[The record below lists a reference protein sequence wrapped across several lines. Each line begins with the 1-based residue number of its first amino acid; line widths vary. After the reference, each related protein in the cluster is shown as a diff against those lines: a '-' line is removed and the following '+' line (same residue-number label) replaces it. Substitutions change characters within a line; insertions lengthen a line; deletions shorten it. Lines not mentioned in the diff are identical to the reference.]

1 MMKSFPHILAAL
13 ILGAAL
19 ATPAFA
25 QQSALPAVHKAGNI
39 EYLSGGVGSSE
50 LAAVKKA
57 APQWPLVMEFAARDD
72 TGVAA
77 YVADVKVVISDADK
91 HPVLTAKAD
100 GPFMLVRLAPGR
112 YSIEATQEGKT
123 LTRQVTVKAD
133 HPAKLVIIWP

>member
-1 MMKSFPHILAAL
+1 MIKPHSGILAML
-13 ILGAAL
+13 IFSVAL
-19 ATPAFA
+19 AAPAFA
-25 QQSALPAVHKAGNI
+25 QQNDLPAVHKAGDV

-57 APQWPLVMEFAARDD
+57 APQWPLALEFAAKDE

-77 YVADVKVVISDADK
+77 YVANVQVVISDAAK
-91 HPVLTAKAD
+91 KPVLSATAN

-123 LTRQVTVKAD
+123 LTKAVTVTAG
-133 HPAKLVIIWP
+133 HPTKLVVIWP

>member
-1 MMKSFPHILAAL
+1 MMKSFPRILAAL
-13 ILGAAL
+13 ILGAGL

-25 QQSALPAVHKAGNI
+25 QQNDLPAVHKAGNI

-57 APQWPLVMEFAARDD
+57 APQWPLVMEFAAKDD

-91 HPVLTAKAD
+91 HPILTAKAD